1 MRDTVLVREAT
12 LPQNRADIYRAALE
26 HFLAPVHQQ
35 LYIDDNIN
43 EVMINGHD
51 QIYVERSN
59 GTVERIDA
67 VFPSEAALR
76 AAVNN
81 LAQYVDRRLDERCL
95 SMNARLPEPERFR
108 VHVIMPPASRS
119 GIVVSIRKFSR
130 VRFTIETLVEKGT
143 ISEAA
148 GQFLK
153 LAIKLHRNMLVSG
166 GTGTGK
172 TSLLNALS
180 GAIPDAERV
189 IVIEDSSELNLTQPH
204 TIYLESRPP
213 FPDGTGGMTIR
224 DLFVD
229 SLRMRPDRIIVG
241 EVRRGEALD
250 LVQSMLSGHDGAM
263 STVHASS
270 PTLAL
275 VRLETLS
282 MMSDVNMPVYVARTQ
297 VASAI
302 HLVVQIVRTS
312 HGRLVSD
319 ISEVRGLGPKD
330 QYEVVSL
337 FNRSRRQ
344 TPGGGPAPLEST
356 GAVSA
361 FADEVIDAGLIDH
374 ANLCSEVFGSPKE

>member
-1 MRDTVLVREAT
+1 MNQHTL
-12 LPQNRADIYRAALE
+12 LPQTRADIYRAALE
-26 HFLAPVHQQ
+26 HFLAPVHDQ
-35 LYIDDNIN
+35 LYVDDNIN

-59 GTVERIDA
+59 GIVEKIDA

-119 GIVVSIRKFSR
+119 GIVVSIRKSVR
-130 VRFTIETLVEKGT
+130 VGFPLDSLGEKGT
-143 ISEAA
+143 LSVDAC
-148 GQFLK
+148 K
-153 LAIKLHRNMLVSG
+153 SMKVAIQLHRNLLVSG

-180 GAIPDAERV
+180 GAIPDSERV

-263 STVHASS
+263 STVHASN
-270 PTLAL
+270 PNLAL

-312 HGRLVSD
+312 HGRLVTD
-319 ISEVRGLGPKD
+319 ISEVRGLDARD
-330 QYEVVSL
+330 QYEMVSL

-344 TPGGGPAPLEST
+344 KAG
-356 GAVSA
+356 SA
-361 FADEVIDAGLIDH
+361 SG
-374 ANLCSEVFGSPKE
+374 CS

>member
-1 MRDTVLVREAT
+1 MKPESS
-12 LPQNRADIYRAALE
+12 LPRSRADIYRATLE
-26 HFLAPVHQQ
+26 RFLAPVHKQ
-35 LYIDDNIN
+35 LYLDDEIN

-51 QIYVERSN
+51 QIYVERSD
-59 GTVERIDA
+59 GTVEKIDA
-67 VFPSEAALR
+67 AFPSEAALR

-130 VRFTIETLVEKGT
+130 VRFTIDTLLEKGT

-148 GQFLK
+148 GQFLRI
-153 LAIKLHRNMLVSG
+153 AIRLKRNLLVSG

-180 GAIPDAERV
+180 GAIPDNERV

-213 FPDGTGGMTIR
+213 LPDGTGGMTIR

-270 PTLAL
+270 PALAL

-282 MMSDVNMPVYVARTQ
+282 LMSDVNMPVYVARTQ

-302 HLVVQIVRTS
+302 HLVVQISRTS
-312 HGRLVSD
+312 QGRLVTD
-319 ISEVRGLGPKD
+319 ISEVRGLGAKD

-337 FNRSRRQ
+337 FNRRKRV
-344 TPGGGPAPLEST
+344 PGLGTSTSPAPLEFT
-356 GAVSA
+356 GAACS
-361 FADEVIDAGLIDH
+361 FADQVIDAGLH
-374 ANLCSEVFGSPKE
+374 REASLCQPVFGIA